1 MRVPCRSS
9 RGSVD
14 WNFNGSCK
22 YSNDNCRSSRGS
34 VDWNLTTPIAMPTM
48 PVAPLVGAW
57 IEITTLQT
65 SCIKALS
72 LLSWERGLKYIDIF
86 QHYQDEVAPLVG
98 AWIEILELFATACG
112 FLVAPLVGAWIEIQL
127 IHFWVTER
135 IVAPLV
141 GAWIEINKAGRY
153 VSFAMSLLSWERG
166 LKYISVL
173 DKWYWNQRR
182 SSRGSVDWNIFQCWT
197 NDIEISR
204 SSRGSVD
211 WNTTANEKSKLLA
224 SLLSWERGLKYWY

>member
-98 AWIEILELFATACG
+98 AWIEI
-112 FLVAPLVGAWIEIQL
+112 QL

-182 SSRGSVDWNIFQCWT
+182 SSRGSVDWN
-197 NDIEISR
+197 
-204 SSRGSVD
+204 
-211 WNTTANEKSKLLA
+211 TTANEKSKLLA